1 MPALGRLTGRGGT
14 ANLEVVLKTKP
25 DLILDF
31 GSVRDTY
38 VSLADNVQEQTK
50 IAYVLIDGR
59 FEATP
64 AALRL
69 LGDIL
74 GLTTRGDELAK
85 YVEDTFAEI
94 DKALAATPADKRPR
108 VYLARGPDG
117 LETGVVGSINTE
129 IIERAGGRNVAEA
142 AGQRGLVRASMEQV
156 IVADPEIILT
166 WDRNFFDRVE
176 ERPAVGR
183 RARRARAARLSG
195 PYGALRLGRPAAVAQ
210 PRHRAEVARR
220 AVLPGEIPARPSR
233 NHPGVLSSVLSRGPK
248 RARAGHP
255 DRMVEGTSTER
266 TTLAALSG
274 YRLGVLGGLALLLA
288 ALMLAAALVGAYPLS
303 LGEMLAAVG
312 RRLTGAPPQG
322 QIDTVL
328 FEVRLPRVL
337 AAVVVGAAIAAA
349 GAAYQT
355 LFRNPLVSPDILGVS
370 TGAGLGAVL
379 GIFLSLPVAGIQLSA
394 FVIGLATV
402 GLVYGIASMVHGRD
416 PILVLVLAG
425 VVVGSLAGAAISLM
439 KILADPYDQL
449 PAIVFWLLGSL
460 SAIRKGEV
468 WAAVPLVLIGLV
480 PLVLLRWRINV
491 LSLGDE
497 EAKAL
502 GVEAGRLRLFVI
514 AAATLMTASVVAI
527 SGVIG
532 WVGLVI
538 PHIARMAVGPSFDRL
553 LPTAMLMGAS
563 YLLLVDTLART
574 MARIEVPIGILTAII
589 GAPFFLWLLAKGREG
604 WS

>member
-1 MPALGRLTGRGGT
+1 
-14 ANLEVVLKTKP
+14 
-25 DLILDF
+25 
-31 GSVRDTY
+31 
-38 VSLADNVQEQTK
+38 
-50 IAYVLIDGR
+50 
-59 FEATP
+59 
-64 AALRL
+64 
-69 LGDIL
+69 
-74 GLTTRGDELAK
+74 
-85 YVEDTFAEI
+85 
-94 DKALAATPADKRPR
+94 
-108 VYLARGPDG
+108 
-117 LETGVVGSINTE
+117 
-129 IIERAGGRNVAEA
+129 
-142 AGQRGLVRASMEQV
+142 
-156 IVADPEIILT
+156 
-166 WDRNFFDRVE
+166 
-176 ERPAVGR
+176 
-183 RARRARAARLSG
+183 
-195 PYGALRLGRPAAVAQ
+195 
-210 PRHRAEVARR
+210 
-220 AVLPGEIPARPSR
+220 
-233 NHPGVLSSVLSRGPK
+233 
-248 RARAGHP
+248 
-255 DRMVEGTSTER
+255 MVEGTSPIR
-266 TTLAALSG
+266 ATLATLSG
-274 YRLGVLGGLALLLA
+274 YRLTVFGGLAVLLA
-288 ALMLAAALVGAYPLS
+288 ALMLVAALVGAYPLS
-303 LGEMLAAVG
+303 LGDMLAAVG

-394 FVIGLATV
+394 FVMGLATV

-439 KILADPYDQL
+439 KIMADPYDQL

-538 PHIARMAVGPSFDRL
+538 PHIARMAVGPELRPAAAHGHADGRQLPAAGRHARPHHGAHRGADRHPHRHHRRAVLPVAAGEGPRGLVMSASAPMLAAHALGFGYGAKAVGRDVDLAVRPGEVLCLLGPNGSGKTTLFKTMLGL
-553 LPTAMLMGAS
+553 LPAQAGEVRLDGRPMAELSPAADRAARRLRAAGA
-563 YLLLVDTLART
+563 LGAVPVPRARHGGDG
-574 MARIEVPIGILTAII
+574 PH
-589 GAPFFLWLLAKGREG
+589 GAPGPVRLADARGPAQGARRARPRSASPR
-604 WS
+604 WRRTSTRASAAASASSP

>member
-1 MPALGRLTGRGGT
+1 
-14 ANLEVVLKTKP
+14 
-25 DLILDF
+25 
-31 GSVRDTY
+31 
-38 VSLADNVQEQTK
+38 
-50 IAYVLIDGR
+50 
-59 FEATP
+59 
-64 AALRL
+64 
-69 LGDIL
+69 
-74 GLTTRGDELAK
+74 
-85 YVEDTFAEI
+85 
-94 DKALAATPADKRPR
+94 
-108 VYLARGPDG
+108 
-117 LETGVVGSINTE
+117 
-129 IIERAGGRNVAEA
+129 
-142 AGQRGLVRASMEQV
+142 
-156 IVADPEIILT
+156 
-166 WDRNFFDRVE
+166 
-176 ERPAVGR
+176 
-183 RARRARAARLSG
+183 
-195 PYGALRLGRPAAVAQ
+195 
-210 PRHRAEVARR
+210 
-220 AVLPGEIPARPSR
+220 
-233 NHPGVLSSVLSRGPK
+233 
-248 RARAGHP
+248 
-255 DRMVEGTSTER
+255 MVEGTSPIRATVA
-266 TTLAALSG
+266 TLAG
-274 YRLGVLGGLALLLA
+274 YRLTMLGGLALLLA

-303 LGEMLAAVG
+303 LGDMLAAVG

-379 GIFLSLPVAGIQLSA
+379 GIFLSLPVAGIQLAA
-394 FVIGLATV
+394 FMMGLATV
-402 GLVYGIASMVHGRD
+402 GLVYSIASVVHGRE
-416 PILVLVLAG
+416 PLLVLVLAG
-425 VVVGSLAGAAISLM
+425 VVVGALAGAAISLL

-460 SAIRKGEV
+460 SAIRKAEV
-468 WAAVPLVLIGLV
+468 WGATPLVLVALV

-502 GVEAGRLRLFVI
+502 GVEAGRLRLIVI

-538 PHIARMAVGPSFDRL
+538 PHIARMLVGPSFDRL
-553 LPTAMLMGAS
+553 LPAAMLLGGG

-574 MARIEVPIGILTAII
+574 MARIEVPIGILTAVI
-589 GAPFFLWLLAKGREG
+589 GAPFFLWLLARGREG